1 MTNSTMPTANEA
13 WGFYGTSSAFADTD
27 ADAAWAIAF
36 PAIAK
41 ATGVTAEGVRDFLD
55 SRHGRHFADDV
66 HNGIHAGLD
75 LTAAIEAAIT
85 RWMGWTINRETAREI
100 AMPKGLPYL
109 KGFVLYFSLQA
120 QTA

>member
-1 MTNSTMPTANEA
+1 MTNSTLPTANEA
-13 WGFYGTSSAFADTD
+13 WGFYGTSGTFAD
-27 ADAAWAIAF
+27 ADTAWTIAF
-36 PAIAK
+36 PAVLT
-41 ATGVTAEGVRDFLD
+41 ATEGTAEGVRDFLD

-66 HNGIHAGLD
+66 YNGIHAGLD

-85 RWMGWTINRETAREI
+85 RWMRWTINRETSREI

-120 QTA
+120 QAA

>member
-1 MTNSTMPTANEA
+1 MTNSTLPTANEA
-13 WGFYGTSSAFADTD
+13 WGFYGTSGAFAD
-27 ADAAWAIAF
+27 AEAAWAIAV
-36 PAIAK
+36 PAVLA
-41 ATGVTAEGVRDFLD
+41 ATDGTPEGVRDFLD

-66 HNGIHAGLD
+66 CNGIHAGLD

-85 RWMGWTINRETAREI
+85 RWMAWTIDRETAREI

>member
-1 MTNSTMPTANEA
+1 MTNSTLPTANED
-13 WGFYGTSSAFADTD
+13 WGFFGTTAGFTD
-27 ADAAWAIAF
+27 AAKAWEIAS

-41 ATGVTAEGVRDFLD
+41 VTMSSAEGVRDFLD

-66 HNGIHAGLD
+66 HNGVQAGLD
-75 LTAAIEAAIT
+75 LSVAIESAIT

-120 QTA
+120 QEA

>member
-1 MTNSTMPTANEA
+1 MTNSTLPTANEV
-13 WGFYGTSSAFADTD
+13 WGFYGNSSAFAD

-41 ATGVTAEGVRDFLD
+41 VTMGSAEGVRDFLD

-75 LTAAIEAAIT
+75 LTAATEAAIT
-85 RWMGWTINRETAREI
+85 RWIGWTINRETAREI

-120 QTA
+120 QAA

>member
-1 MTNSTMPTANEA
+1 MTTPPLPTANEA
-13 WGFYGTSSAFADTD
+13 WGFYGTTNGFAD

-36 PAIAK
+36 PAILA
-41 ATGVTAEGVRDFLD
+41 ATEGTAEGIRDFLD

-66 HNGIHAGLD
+66 HNGFHAGLD
-75 LTAAIEAAIT
+75 LTAATEAAIT
-85 RWMGWTINRETAREI
+85 RWMGWTLDRQTAREI

-120 QTA
+120 QAA